1 MNILETG
8 SIAVLHQPLWLLLM
22 LVPVVSLF
30 LHMFVSNKYLPKKY
44 FDPKMRYWYLN
55 HNKSF
60 QFSNKKYIFI
70 DALFWIFFSISLAG
84 PEYAETFNNEIS
96 KSGDK
101 ILVLLDVS
109 ASMNS
114 RDEQPSRLLSAKNE
128 LLLLIDKLKQGDKLG
143 VLLFAGSPH
152 LLFPPT
158 SDKNAMRFFI
168 QQIKPNMLP
177 VSGSVFDRALL
188 KAEKILTDTIEKK
201 SSAYMLLISD
211 GDIEDEQSTLKKI
224 NNLNLKT
231 PVYVLGVGQLQ
242 NTPIPSY
249 TDNRQWITLNNGNI
263 VTSNRNDNFLQQI
276 SDNTNGKYHTL
287 VDSGSDLDFIY
298 TDGMKKNKF
307 YESEKGNTNWIQLYH
322 AFLFFAI
329 ILFFY
334 QRILKSGY

>member
-1 MNILETG
+1 
-8 SIAVLHQPLWLLLM
+8 
-22 LVPVVSLF
+22 
-30 LHMFVSNKYLPKKY
+30 
-44 FDPKMRYWYLN
+44 
-55 HNKSF
+55 
-60 QFSNKKYIFI
+60 
-70 DALFWIFFSISLAG
+70 
-84 PEYAETFNNEIS
+84 
-96 KSGDK
+96 
-101 ILVLLDVS
+101 
-109 ASMNS
+109 
-114 RDEQPSRLLSAKNE
+114 
-128 LLLLIDKLKQGDKLG
+128 
-143 VLLFAGSPH
+143 
-152 LLFPPT
+152 
-158 SDKNAMRFFI
+158 
-168 QQIKPNMLP
+168 MLP

-188 KAEKILTDTIEKK
+188 KAEKILTDITEKK